1 MLQGA
6 SLLLMSAALWGLS
19 EGCWG
24 SPGCRVVD
32 MSHSL
37 DTHSQKFPIMPD
49 FHLTL
54 LARGIQDGGYW
65 IEYYKFDTPEH
76 ISTHMDAPS
85 HFAQEGWKLH
95 EIPIERFMGPGVVID
110 IRAKAARNPDYRL
123 GIADLKSWE
132 KRYGKI
138 PDGAIVFLWSGWD
151 VRYPN
156 TTLFFNTNSSD
167 ASFHFPGFHPA
178 AMSWL
183 VNKRNISM
191 IGVDTPSVDYGPS
204 TTFETHQV
212 MSKANIMGLEMVNNL
227 GLIPAS
233 GAHITALPIK
243 LLNGSGGLTRV
254 VATFIQEKNCAFYK

>member
-1 MLQGA
+1 MKVKD
-6 SLLLMSAALWGLS
+6 S
-19 EGCWG
+19 
-24 SPGCRVVD
+24 R
-32 MSHSL
+32 
-37 DTHSQKFPIMPD
+37 T
-49 FHLTL
+49 
-54 LARGIQDGGYW
+54 
-65 IEYYKFDTPEH
+65 EYYKFDTPEH

-85 HFAQEGWKLH
+85 HFAQEGWKLN

-110 IRAKAARNPDYRL
+110 IRAKAARNPDFRL
-123 GIADLKSWE
+123 GIVDLRTWE

-138 PDGAIVFLWSGWD
+138 PD
-151 VRYPN
+151 
-156 TTLFFNTNSSD
+156 
-167 ASFHFPGFHPA
+167 GFHPA

-212 MSKANIMGLEMVNNL
+212 MCKANIMGLEMVNNL

-243 LLNGSGGLTRV
+243 LLNGRFHPAAMSWLVNKRNISMIGVDTPSVDYGPSTTFETHQVMCKANIMGLEMVNNLGLIPASGSHITALPIKLLNGSGGLTRAWYIIIGPIAQRQIV
-254 VATFIQEKNCAFYK
+254 YLLYDLKELLDDS